1 MSRLARGVLRCLDWR
16 APSSNEEN
24 ETSCGRPI
32 AAGGRRGLP
41 FLLSSSCQREGN
53 RVSRWLTSPPLR
65 PGSSGTCRGFEGQ
78 CGRRRRRDLL
88 RDPSGAPRDRR
99 GTVTPVRKF
108 SLADRAPRTI
118 LVPGGTT
125 MKLLENSSFEAINSQ
140 LTVET
145 GDAHIIGRIESYS
158 CKMAGDDKH
167 LFKQFCQEGQP
178 HVLEALSPPQ
188 TTGISPSR
196 LSKSQS
202 GDEEGPLSDKCSRK
216 TLFYLIATLNE
227 SFRPDYDFSAAKSHE
242 FSREPSLNWVV
253 NAVNCS
259 LFSAVREDFNALKPH
274 LWDAVDQEICLS
286 ECDIYSY
293 NPDLDSDPFG
303 EEGSL
308 WSFNYF
314 FYNKRLKRI
323 VFFTCRSISGSTYPH
338 SEAGNEL
345 NMDLSEDDAEETTD
359 AFDKDGGSIEEERT
373 QVICM

>member
-1 MSRLARGVLRCLDWR
+1 MS
-16 APSSNEEN
+16 E
-24 ETSCGRPI
+24 
-32 AAGGRRGLP
+32 
-41 FLLSSSCQREGN
+41 
-53 RVSRWLTSPPLR
+53 
-65 PGSSGTCRGFEGQ
+65 
-78 CGRRRRRDLL
+78 
-88 RDPSGAPRDRR
+88 
-99 GTVTPVRKF
+99 RK
-108 SLADRAPRTI
+108 A
-118 LVPGGTT
+118 VN

-140 LTVET
+140 LSVET

-167 LFKQFCQEGQP
+167 MFKQFCQEGQP

-188 TTGISPSR
+188 TSGISPSR
-196 LSKSQS
+196 LGKSQS
-202 GDEEGPLSDKCSRK
+202 GDEDSPLSDKCCRK

-259 LFSAVREDFNALKPH
+259 LCSAVGEEFNTLKPH
-274 LWDAVDQEICLS
+274 LWNAVDEEIGLS

-314 FYNKRLKRI
+314 FYNKKLKRI
-323 VFFTCRSISGSTYPH
+323 VFFTCRSISGYTYTR
-338 SEAGNEL
+338 SDVGTEL
-345 NMDLSEDDAEETTD
+345 DMDLEDDQEGIDDNYDDERN
-359 AFDKDGGSIEEERT
+359 IEEDRF
-373 QVICM
+373 QVMCI

>member
-1 MSRLARGVLRCLDWR
+1 MGMGNVEEETRSQEERIPGRPPNLVPELSGLQGAWLSLSLDLPPSGKGISSASRPGEGGELCGARLSLFTAPLLRGRRAEGR
-16 APSSNEEN
+16 APR
-24 ETSCGRPI
+24 GQIPI
-32 AAGGRRGLP
+32 AWP
-41 FLLSSSCQREGN
+41 P
-53 RVSRWLTSPPLR
+53 TSL
-65 PGSSGTCRGFEGQ
+65 GSTS
-78 CGRRRRRDLL
+78 
-88 RDPSGAPRDRR
+88 PSGAQNPFPKD
-99 GTVTPVRKF
+99 
-108 SLADRAPRTI
+108 
-118 LVPGGTT
+118 

-167 LFKQFCQEGQP
+167 MFKQFCQEGQP

-188 TTGISPSR
+188 TSGLSPSR
-196 LSKSQS
+196 LSKSQ
-202 GDEEGPLSDKCSRK
+202 GGEDEGPLSDKCSRK

-227 SFRPDYDFSAAKSHE
+227 SFRPDYDFSTARSHE
-242 FSREPSLNWVV
+242 FSREPSLSWVV

-259 LFSAVREDFNALKPH
+259 LFSAVREDFKALKPQ
-274 LWDAVDQEICLS
+274 LWNAVDEEICLA

-303 EEGSL
+303 EDGSL

-323 VFFTCRSISGSTYPH
+323 VFFSCRSISGSTYTP

-345 NMDLSEDDAEETTD
+345 DMELGEEVEEE
-359 AFDKDGGSIEEERT
+359 GGSSEGGAEDTSTKEDR
-373 QVICM
+373 VPVMCM

>member
-1 MSRLARGVLRCLDWR
+1 MPLASRTSRLPRVRPEPPTYLSQSPPCSA
-16 APSSNEEN
+16 APPSF
-24 ETSCGRPI
+24 RF
-32 AAGGRRGLP
+32 R
-41 FLLSSSCQREGN
+41 LLST
-53 RVSRWLTSPPLR
+53 RVSGAERKSVCFAAAAV
-65 PGSSGTCRGFEGQ
+65 SAAAAS
-78 CGRRRRRDLL
+78 LL
-88 RDPSGAPRDRR
+88 S
-99 GTVTPVRKF
+99 
-108 SLADRAPRTI
+108 PRTFQFCGCNTGNCY
-118 LVPGGTT
+118 PGTRRPT

-227 SFRPDYDFSAAKSHE
+227 SFRPDYDFSTAKSHE
-242 FSREPSLNWVV
+242 FSREPSLNWVM

-274 LWDAVDQEICLS
+274 LWDAVDQEICLA

-323 VFFTCRSISGSTYPH
+323 VFFSCRSISGSTYPH
-338 SEAGNEL
+338 PETGNEL
-345 NMDLSEDDAEETTD
+345 NMDLSEEEEEEEEEEAAD
-359 AFDKDGGSIEEERT
+359 IYDKDGSSIEEDRT
-373 QVICM
+373 QVICL